1 MRQQR
6 NNEAKEL
13 IGSRVGTAKAI
24 FNQNSAS
31 GQMLLNKSAPIKPV
45 RNSIAQRVNALNQAD
60 ETTTP
65 IAAIPEDEVA
75 NEVVDIVPVAPPAA
89 AELPSQQDA
98 QPIVQSVDVVISANI
113 LNS

>member
-31 GQMLLNKSAPIKPV
+31 GQMLLNKSSAPIKPV
-45 RNSIAQRVNALNQAD
+45 RNSIAQRVNVLNQSD
-60 ETTTP
+60 ETSTP
-65 IAAIPEDEVA
+65 IVAIAEDEVV
-75 NEVVDIVPVAPPAA
+75 NEVVKNVLVVTPEI
-89 AELPSQQDA
+89 PSQDVHHIIA
-98 QPIVQSVDVVISANI
+98 QAVDVVITINKCA
-113 LNS
+113 